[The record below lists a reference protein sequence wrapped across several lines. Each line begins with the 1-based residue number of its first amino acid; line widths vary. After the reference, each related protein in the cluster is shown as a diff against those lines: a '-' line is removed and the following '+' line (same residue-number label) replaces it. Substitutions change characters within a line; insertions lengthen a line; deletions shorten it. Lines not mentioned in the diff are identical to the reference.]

1 MTDESLIASAYAEL
15 CQRWRTLSD
24 ADRQMQLDSFK
35 VSFSYDS
42 GCMENPEITYHDTA
56 EVFDKDGV
64 SNFTGD
70 VRTVFEMVNL
80 KRAWEWLRRSV
91 AERHTLTVDLILEAH
106 RVLTQGT
113 YDERRWERGERPGR
127 FKMHDYRVADDV
139 GLPPEEVP
147 EAMCELASE
156 VADALEGRCADRR
169 LLVIAAY
176 LHAKLVSIHPFADG
190 NGRCA
195 RLLMNRT
202 LMVAGLPPLTI
213 AETDR
218 LAYFGALD
226 AFCRD
231 GELAPFTE
239 FCQIQSLRT
248 WEGLVSSATI

>member
-1 MTDESLIASAYAEL
+1 M
-15 CQRWRTLSD
+15 
-24 ADRQMQLDSFK
+24 
-35 VSFSYDS
+35 
-42 GCMENPEITYHDTA
+42 
-56 EVFDKDGV
+56 FDKDGV

-80 KRAWEWLRRSV
+80 KRAWEWLRRSM

-127 FKMHDYRVADDV
+127 FKVHDHRVVDDV

-147 EAMCELASE
+147 EAMCELATE
-156 VADALEGRCADRR
+156 VADALGGGCADRR

-202 LMVAGLPPLTI
+202 LMMAGLPPLTI

-248 WEGLVSSATI
+248 WEGLMSSACFMHKSVERGGLPFDVRPEPKIGLDLTTIIQADATPGKSVLPACVDGLEDAGL